1 MRWADIASKDI
12 KKLIRTGGEL
22 HKTKVGGQLCFRKR
36 GLEHGSR
43 KIEKLQKLMQVHA
56 DLQHQ
61 GKCAFVPF
69 RTQTRTRLITIN
81 DSNTKAQFW
90 KC

>member
-36 GLEHGSR
+36 GLEHRSR
-43 KIEKLQKLMQVHA
+43 KIKKLQKLMQVHA

-61 GKCAFVPF
+61 EKCAFRVFSYP
-69 RTQTRTRLITIN
+69 
-81 DSNTKAQFW
+81 DKS
-90 KC
+90 